1 MDVQAVVFLAC
12 EPGSG
17 WKGLTAAERAKKELV
32 ESKVSKQARGGGG
45 WCVDFPIT
53 PSRPLSRPPPPS
65 FFSPYPRLEMESL
78 FTVCGISSSET

>member
-1 MDVQAVVFLAC
+1 MDVLAVVFLAC

-45 WCVDFPIT
+45 
-53 PSRPLSRPPPPS
+53 
-65 FFSPYPRLEMESL
+65 
-78 FTVCGISSSET
+78 